1 MNVFL
6 FAVADPDLDLP
17 SSSTTYVRE
26 KVSFPSGTNLTDVFI
41 ILSSTTFSHFPHL
54 LSRGLNLVIFYGK
67 LVDSDQNMS
76 VSISDLTEHW
86 DILLRDFSKI
96 FHITFRIHRSQTNIP
111 RQEVTKSPA
120 FFNIFLSPPDRAAIH
135 EAREGNEKGEFLP
148 LSRSEWCALD
158 KPINS
163 VQFPIN
169 HF

>member
-120 FFNIFLSPPDRAAIH
+120 FSTYFHPLLIELPFAKHERATKKENFH
-135 EAREGNEKGEFLP
+135 LCLVVNGVP
-148 LSRSEWCALD
+148 S
-158 KPINS
+158 INR
-163 VQFPIN
+163 
-169 HF
+169 